1 MPQAAR
7 PGDPTSHGTP
17 LGPGPGCLTV
27 NIGYMPAW
35 RALPSSMASA
45 VEGISNAMNS
55 FMTKPQMTPVSA
67 TESLARISAALVH
80 GGAAAAANGAPAA
93 SASAGSAVGAL
104 VTANL
109 ALTTAWMSASVVP
122 GGQPAANIAYT
133 EGIKAATAAAASAVM
148 SAMAGISD
156 MHVCPVPVPIPPHGP
171 GFVTRGS
178 STVNIGNLPAARMG
192 DKVFEACG
200 GQDPIAIGCPTVNIG
215 DGGGGDGEGALAYGI
230 PGIDPRLDVVKHEGL
245 QTVTGRFGDHIII
258 QGSPQFVMDTLDT
271 LENLSETMT
280 GTEIID
286 AINSS
291 GNDVTIVECP
301 PGSSQVKVADPASP
315 DLQNGTGTDATVYW
329 DNDQSPIY
337 NSGADWDNPPKEV
350 ELGHELIHAAHAA
363 EGDMPGDIRDPEVQK
378 QEEARTVGL
387 PANED
392 AGLPDNS
399 EETMTEKNLREE
411 LDQPPRTS
419 YNDPKLKTW

>member
-1 MPQAAR
+1 
-7 PGDPTSHGTP
+7 
-17 LGPGPGCLTV
+17 
-27 NIGYMPAW
+27 
-35 RALPSSMASA
+35 MASA
-45 VEGISNAMNS
+45 VEGISNAMDS
-55 FMTKPQMTPVSA
+55 FMTRPQMTPADA
-67 TESLARISAALVH
+67 TASLTQISQALVQ

-93 SASAGSAVGAL
+93 AATAGSMVGVMNA
-104 VTANL
+104 ANV
-109 ALTTAWMSASVVP
+109 ALTTTWTTASVVP

-133 EGIKAATAAAASAVM
+133 EGIKAAAAAAASAVL

-156 MHVCPVPVPIPPHGP
+156 MHTCPVPVPAPPHGP

-192 DKVFEACG
+192 DRIFEACG

-215 DGGGGDGEGALAYGI
+215 DGGGGDGAGALAYGL
-230 PGIDPRLDVVKHEGL
+230 PGIDPRLDLMNEMYPPIM
-245 QTVTGRFGDHIII
+245 TVRFGEHIIV
-258 QGSPQFVMDTLDT
+258 QGSPEFVMETMETLS
-271 LENLSETMT
+271 NLSETMT

-286 AINSS
+286 AINGS

-315 DLQNGTGTDATVYW
+315 DLLNGTGTDATVYW

-337 NSGADWDNPPKEV
+337 NSGAKWDNPPKEV
-350 ELGHELIHAAHAA
+350 ELGHELIHAAHVA
-363 EGDMPGDIRDPEVQK
+363 EGDMPGDTRDPEVQK

-399 EETMTEKNLREE
+399 EETMTEKNLRDD
-411 LDQPPRTS
+411 LNQPPRTS
-419 YNDPKLKTW
+419 YNDPRLNTW